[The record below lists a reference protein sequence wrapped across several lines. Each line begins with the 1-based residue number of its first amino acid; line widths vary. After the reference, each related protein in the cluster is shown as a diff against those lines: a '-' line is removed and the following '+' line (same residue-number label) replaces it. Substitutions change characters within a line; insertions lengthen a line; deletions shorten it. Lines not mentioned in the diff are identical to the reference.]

1 MDINQ
6 PTDEEML
13 ARVLHRDGLMLVID
27 KPAGIPVHKG
37 PKGGPNLE
45 ASFDALR
52 FGLPRAPVL
61 AHRLDKE
68 TSGCLVLGRHRKAT
82 ASLGLLFKH
91 SKISKTYW
99 AVVEGGPEADE
110 GIIELPLGKL
120 NAERGW
126 WQKPDPQGQPAM
138 TRWRVLGRSYSP
150 ATPPPDSAFTSGTN
164 SPPPCGA
171 KTSGARSEGSGVG
184 VPTGSLA
191 RSHPPPQPSPTRGE
205 GAQGGGGDIETPP
218 TRSTRLTWLAMEP
231 VTGRTHQLRVH
242 SAASGWPIVGDNIYG
257 NGPRFGEPR
266 LHLHAREISIPL
278 SKNKP
283 PVHVVAPA
291 PAHMHERLRMCGWN
305 GE

>member
-52 FGLPRAPVL
+52 FGLPRPPVL

-91 SKISKTYW
+91 GKISKTYW
-99 AVVEGGPEADE
+99 AVVEGGPDTDE
-110 GIIELPLGKL
+110 GVIELPLGKL

-126 WQKPDPQGQPAM
+126 WQKPDPHGQPAV
-138 TRWRVLGRSYSP
+138 TKWRVLGRSYSP
-150 ATPPPDSAFTSGTN
+150 AVPFADVSPARGPN
-164 SPPPCGA
+164 SPPPCG
-171 KTSGARSEGSGVG
+171 EGSGVG
-184 VPTGSLA
+184 VQAKTA
-191 RSHPPPQPSPTRGE
+191 RVAPPPQPSPARGE
-205 GAQGGGGDIETPP
+205 GAQRAGGETDA
-218 TRSTRLTWLAMEP
+218 SLSKLIKLTWLAMEP

-242 SAASGWPIVGDNIYG
+242 SAAMGWPIVGDNIYG

-266 LHLHAREISIPL
+266 LHLHAREIVIPL

-283 PVHVVAPA
+283 PVRVVAPA
-291 PAHMHERLRMCGWN
+291 PVHMHERLRACGWN